1 MKMDVGWNE
10 TKEGREKKKKKNI
23 GKEERVLDQISNV
36 HGHFLHSS
44 IVEGFNVSERA
55 LVIFGN
61 HVDSDALSTKTS
73 TTADSTRK
81 TKQNKHH
88 YTTATKCT
96 NQTTI
101 TTEKKLLDSP
111 VNIVLPV
118 GWKVIVDNQRN
129 LLHINAS
136 SL

>member
-1 MKMDVGWNE
+1 MRLK
-10 TKEGREKKKKKNI
+10 REERKKKKKNI

-81 TKQNKHH
+81 KKNK
-88 YTTATKCT
+88 T
-96 NQTTI
+96 NTI
-101 TTEKKLLDSP
+101 TQQPQNAQTRQPSPQKK
-111 VNIVLPV
+111 
-118 GWKVIVDNQRN
+118 
-129 LLHINAS
+129 S
-136 SL
+136 S

>member
-10 TKEGREKKKKKNI
+10 TKEGREKKTKKKNRER
-23 GKEERVLDQISNV
+23 GKEEEGVLDQISNV

-73 TTADSTRK
+73 TTADSTNK
-81 TKQNKHH
+81 TPLLHNSH
-88 YTTATKCT
+88 KCT
-96 NQTTI
+96 TQTTI
-101 TTEKKLLDSP
+101 TTEKAL
-111 VNIVLPV
+111 
-118 GWKVIVDNQRN
+118 
-129 LLHINAS
+129 
-136 SL
+136 

>member
-10 TKEGREKKKKKNI
+10 TKEGREKKKKNI

-81 TKQNKHH
+81 KNK
-88 YTTATKCT
+88 T
-96 NQTTI
+96 NTI
-101 TTEKKLLDSP
+101 TQQPQNAQTRQPSPQKK
-111 VNIVLPV
+111 
-118 GWKVIVDNQRN
+118 
-129 LLHINAS
+129 S
-136 SL
+136 S